1 MVDNTFKG
9 VRMNKFYEFFAG
21 GGMVNAGLG
30 DEWKCLFANDFS
42 EKKRVAYEVN
52 WGKDHFVPGDVG
64 KVQLNQLPEQADL
77 AWASFPCQDLSL
89 AGNGAGLKGE
99 RSGTF
104 WSFMK
109 LMQQL
114 REDRRKPRV
123 IALENVYGAITS
135 HSGKDFEAIIAAL
148 AAEGYRVG
156 AMVIDAVHFVPQS
169 RPRLFVVAVD
179 EALQIPA
186 ALDSAQ
192 PTAAWHPR
200 AITQAYGRLSEEL
213 RNKWVWWN
221 LPLPGAHGL
230 TLEDIIE
237 EQPQGVAWHS
247 QEETERLR
255 DMMTDVNLKKLLE
268 AQEAGTLRVGA
279 VYRRT
284 REGRQRAEVRFDG
297 VSGCLRT
304 PSGGSS
310 RQTIMVVNGKN
321 IKSRLLSPREAARL
335 MGLDNN
341 YILPERYND
350 AYHLAGDG
358 VAVPVVAH
366 LARHIF
372 EPVLA
377 HNRQLQLPELP
388 QDIAEAA

>member
-1 MVDNTFKG
+1 MVDNTVTG
-9 VRMNKFYEFFAG
+9 DCMNKFYEFFAG

-30 DEWKCLFANDFS
+30 DEWECLFANDFS
-42 EKKRVAYEVN
+42 EKKRAAYEAN
-52 WGKDHFVPGDVG
+52 WGNDHFVPGDVG
-64 KVQLNQLPEQADL
+64 RVQLDQLPTQADL
-77 AWASFPCQDLSL
+77 AWASFPCQDLSV

-104 WSFMK
+104 WAFMK
-109 LMQQL
+109 LIQQL
-114 REDRRKPRV
+114 REDRRKPR
-123 IALENVYGAITS
+123 IITLENVYGAITS
-135 HSGKDFEAIIAAL
+135 HAGKDFKAIIAAL

-156 AMVIDAVHFVPQS
+156 GMVIDAVHFVPQS

-186 ALDSAQ
+186 ALDGAQ

-200 AITQAYGRLSEEL
+200 AITQAYGRLSKEL
-213 RNKWVWWN
+213 RNRWVWWN
-221 LPLPGAHGL
+221 LPTPQARRL

-237 EQPQGVAWHS
+237 KEPQGVAWHS
-247 QEETERLR
+247 SDETWNLR
-255 DMMTDVNLKKLLE
+255 RMMSEVNKKKLID
-268 AQEAGTLRVGA
+268 AQQAGRLRVGA
-279 VYRRT
+279 VYRRM
-284 REGRQRAEVRFDG
+284 RNGQQRAEVRFDG

-310 RQTIMVVNGKN
+310 RQTIMVVNGEDV
-321 IKSRLLSPREAARL
+321 KSRLLSPREAALL
-335 MGLDNN
+335 MGLDHD
-341 YILPERYND
+341 YVLPEFYTD

-377 HNRQLQLPELP
+377 QNQLQLTELQ
-388 QDIAEAA
+388 QDLAEAA

>member
-1 MVDNTFKG
+1 
-9 VRMNKFYEFFAG
+9 MNKFYEFFAG